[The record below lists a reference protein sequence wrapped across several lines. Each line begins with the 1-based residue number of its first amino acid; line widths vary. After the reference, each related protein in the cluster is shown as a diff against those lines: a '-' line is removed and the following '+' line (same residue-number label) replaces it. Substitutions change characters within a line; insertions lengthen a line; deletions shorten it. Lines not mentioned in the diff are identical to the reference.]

1 MSEWNLTAADHG
13 IPLTE
18 MAHTQLVKQMAE
30 SVRGDLAMAYG
41 GYSRITEKEIA
52 EAIKGRYENGN
63 DPFLR
68 CRFVVEVLTEA
79 LNQEEERW
87 EALTETTIKAEYW
100 YACRTVC
107 EFEFGI
113 WLEGRIKPRPV
124 GVVRA
129 PAIVD

>member
-1 MSEWNLTAADHG
+1 MSEWDLTTVDNGLTLTA
-13 IPLTE
+13 
-18 MAHTQLVKQMAE
+18 LVKQMAE
-30 SVRGDLAMAYG
+30 GVRGDLAMAYG
-41 GYSRITEKEIA
+41 GYSRITEKHISDA
-52 EAIKGRYENGN
+52 LKGRYENGN
-63 DPFLR
+63 DPFRR
-68 CRFVVEVLTEA
+68 CTFVKEVLTEA

-87 EALTETTIKAEYW
+87 EALTETTIRAEYW

-107 EFEFGI
+107 EFEFAL